1 MRNFLL
7 IFVLISV
14 TTTLFGQKELLQ
26 SGPMVGY
33 SEMREVQLW
42 VQTNAAAT
50 VQIAYWEKGI
60 ENPAIF
66 RTEEITTEKSTAF
79 TAKLLADEVL
89 PDKFYNYQLLIN
101 NQKVAFDYDL
111 TFQAQPL
118 WQWRIDPPAFKFAL
132 GSCSYINEPMFDRP
146 GKGYGSE
153 YEIYESIAEKAPNMM
168 LWLGDNTYLREADW
182 NTRTGILHRYTDTR
196 STKEMQRLLATT
208 HNYATWDDHDFGPNN
223 SNRSFIHKEK
233 TLEAFKLFWTNPTFG
248 LPDLDGGI
256 TTQFQFHDIEFFVL
270 DNRYFRSPKNPKSGE
285 EAVLGKEQIDW
296 LIDALSNSY
305 SPFKMIAIGGQVLN
319 SEKVAEN
326 YRNYEAEFEY
336 LTKRLEEEKIRGV
349 IFLTGD
355 RHFTELSRTE
365 SENGYVMYDLTV
377 SSLTAGSYKTAD
389 KEPNKNRVEGTVTT
403 EHNFSVVEVT
413 GKRKERVLTIRT
425 YNTEG
430 EELWTKKIDS
440 AEFYKKK
447 K

>member
-1 MRNFLL
+1 MKNLL
-7 IFVLISV
+7 LTFVLFAI

-42 VQTNAAAT
+42 VQTKSAAT

-60 ENPAIF
+60 ENPD
-66 RTEEITTEKSTAF
+66 TLKTAKAMTQKATVF

-89 PDKFYNYQLLIN
+89 PDKFYQYELRIN
-101 NQKVAFDYDL
+101 NQKVDFDYDL

-132 GSCSYINEPMFDRP
+132 GSCTYINEPIFDRP

-153 YEIYESIAEKAPNMM
+153 YEIYESIADKKPNMM
-168 LWLGDNTYLREADW
+168 LWLGDNIYLREADW
-182 NTRTGILHRYTDTR
+182 NTRTGILHRYTHTR
-196 STKEMQRLLATT
+196 SNQEMQRLLATT

-223 SNRSFIHKEK
+223 SDRSFIHKEK
-233 TLEAFKLFWTNPTFG
+233 TLEAFKLFWANPTFG
-248 LPDLDGGI
+248 LPHIDGGI
-256 TTQFQFHDIEFFVL
+256 TTKFQFHDIEFFVL
-270 DNRYFRSPKNPKSGE
+270 DNRYFRSPKNPKNDDE
-285 EAVLGKEQIDW
+285 VLLGKAQIDW

-326 YRNYEAEFEY
+326 YRNYEEEFAY

-365 SENGYVMYDLTV
+365 SEKGYVMYDLTV
-377 SSLTAGSYKTAD
+377 SSLTAGSYSTAD

-447 K
+447 

>member
-1 MRNFLL
+1 MKNLL
-7 IFVLISV
+7 LTFVLLSL
-14 TTTLFGQKELLQ
+14 TLTLFGQKELLQ

-42 VQTNAAAT
+42 VQTKSAAT

-60 ENPAIF
+60 ENPD
-66 RTEEITTEKSTAF
+66 TLKTEKARTQKATVF

-89 PDKFYNYQLLIN
+89 PDKFYQYQLWIN
-101 NQKVAFDYDL
+101 NQKVNFDYDL

-132 GSCSYINEPMFDRP
+132 GSCSYTNEPRFDRP

-153 YEIYESIAEKAPNMM
+153 HEIYESIADKTPNMM

-223 SNRSFIHKEK
+223 SDRSFIHKDK
-233 TLEAFKLFWTNPTFG
+233 TLEAFKLFWANPTFG
-248 LPDLDGGI
+248 LPHVDGGI
-256 TTQFQFHDIEFFVL
+256 TTKFQFHDIEFFVL
-270 DNRYFRSPKNPKSGE
+270 DNRYFRSPKNPKNGDE
-285 EAVLGKEQIDW
+285 VLLGKEQIDW

-319 SEKVAEN
+319 SEKIAEN
-326 YRNYEAEFEY
+326 YRNYEEEFAY
-336 LTKRLEEEKIRGV
+336 LTKRLEEERIRGV

-365 SENGYVMYDLTV
+365 SEKGYVMYDLTV
-377 SSLTAGSYKTAD
+377 SSLTAGSYSTAD

-447 K
+447 